1 MNQPFT
7 HPYLPNTAPDVKQ
20 AMLVA
25 TGAASVAEFYADVP
39 DELRLSRPLDLPAPF
54 PAEQDLARHVRGLLA
69 KNRSTEDR
77 LSFLG
82 HGTYQHYVPAVV
94 DEVIN
99 RSEFLTAY
107 AGEPYE
113 DHGRFQALFQYQS
126 LMAELLAMDVVNVP
140 TYDGYQATATGLAM
154 AGRITGRRRVLV
166 ASDVLPAKYSKVADF
181 VRVHLDLEHVPTVN
195 GTADAAAIAARL
207 GADVAAVW
215 FETPSATGAVET
227 ALRAISDLAHEAGA
241 IVVVG
246 TDPIGYGVLTPP
258 AEQGADIVT
267 GDIQSLGLHQWY
279 GGAHGGFIA
288 VADDPTFI
296 MEMPS
301 RLFGL
306 ATTDVPGEV
315 GFGDVAYERTSFAQR
330 EEGKE
335 WVGTAAALWGI
346 AAGVYL
352 ALMGPQGMADLGEL
366 LLART
371 RYAQQRLA
379 AIPGVVLA
387 DGALHLREFT
397 VNVARAGLTAEGV
410 VEALRREG
418 IEPGVVVGEH
428 TLLVCVTEL
437 TSQADIDR
445 LAASLAGLAT
455 AADASTTPVTTATI
469 LEEQNALVS
478 DAVLPL
484 APELT
489 QEQNA

>member
-1 MNQPFT
+1 MTDSFV
-7 HPYLPNTAPDVKQ
+7 HPYIPNTAPATKQ
-20 AMLVA
+20 AMLDAV
-25 TGAASVAEFYADVP
+25 GAASIDEFYADVP
-39 DELRLSRPLDLPAPF
+39 AELRLGRALELPVPLV
-54 PAEQDLARHVRGLLA
+54 AEQDLARHVRGLLA
-69 KNRSTEDR
+69 KNRSTDER

-82 HGTYQHYVPAVV
+82 HGTYHHYVPAVV

-166 ASDVLPAKYSKVADF
+166 ASDVLPAKYSKVLDF
-181 VRVHLDLEHVPTVN
+181 VRVHLDLEAVPTVN
-195 GTADAAAIAARL
+195 GTADVTGLASRL
-207 GADVAAVW
+207 GDDVAAVW
-215 FETPSATGAVET
+215 VETPSVTGAVE
-227 ALRAISDLAHEAGA
+227 ASLRAIADAAHAVGA
-241 IVVVG
+241 VLVVG

-258 AEQGADIVT
+258 AEQGADIVC
-267 GDIQSLGLHQWY
+267 GDIQSLGLHQWF

-288 VADDPTFI
+288 VADDPRFI

-315 GFGDVAYERTSFAQR
+315 GFGDVAYERTSFALR

-352 ALMGPQGMADLGEL
+352 ALMGPQGMRELGEL

-379 AIPGVVLA
+379 AIPGVALG
-387 DGALHLREFT
+387 DDALHLREFT
-397 VNVARAGLTAEGV
+397 IDVSGAGLTAAGV
-410 VEALRREG
+410 VAALRLEG
-418 IEPGVVVGEH
+418 IEPGVPLGVH
-428 TLLVCVTEL
+428 TLAVCVTEL
-437 TSQADIDR
+437 TGQADIDR
-445 LAASLAGLAT
+445 LAAALAT
-455 AADASTTPVTTATI
+455 LAVGAGTEASTTVT
-469 LEEQNALVS
+469 EETRA
-478 DAVLPL
+478 
-484 APELT
+484 
-489 QEQNA
+489 